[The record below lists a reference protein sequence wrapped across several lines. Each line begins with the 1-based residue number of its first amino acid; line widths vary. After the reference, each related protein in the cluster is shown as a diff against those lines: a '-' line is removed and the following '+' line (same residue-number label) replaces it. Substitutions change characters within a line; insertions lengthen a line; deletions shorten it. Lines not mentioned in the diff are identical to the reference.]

1 MIKPALSEKWIKA
14 SIIGTIWA
22 ASEIVLGS
30 FLHNLKVPFSGNVL
44 TAIGLIIL
52 ISISYRWREKGLFW
66 RAGLICAML
75 KTLSPSAVIFGPI
88 VAIFSESLLLELF
101 VRLLGRT
108 IPGYLLGSMMAMTWN
123 LFQKIANYVIFY
135 GAGIVD
141 VYTDL
146 LRMAQKQLHLKT
158 DIVWL
163 PIIILLIAD
172 ILFGILAG
180 LIGIRVGRKA
190 LKDTVTPLPGT
201 ERNSFTK
208 VDKKPVDAFNYSVLW
223 LLADFLLIIGSML
236 LLSYTRWMVWSPIIT
251 GIVIVWAF
259 RYKRALRQLSKP
271 KFWIFFVVITLI
283 TAFVFT
289 KAQTGENV
297 LVNGLLAGFQMNFR
311 AVIIIL
317 GFAVLGTELYN
328 PKVRNFFLGT
338 SFKNLPLAIELSVES
353 LPYFIA
359 RIPDFK
365 TTVRNPV
372 SVFSGFIFH
381 AESRLAEVRSKSGFQ
396 QKLFI
401 ISGSKNEGKTWLAK
415 NLVEVFRENEI
426 PFGGFLSEKVREGS
440 QVIGYDLVDIL
451 TGNREILL
459 RESDETGMNMIGRYA
474 IFPQGLKKGIQLLSH
489 AQLLGKRLVIIDEV
503 GRLEL
508 NDKGWSESISSLMKT
523 SNIHLLFIVRDTF
536 IDEVISKW
544 NIAQPHIFKVS
555 QTDHQECGRSIID
568 EMNS

>member
-44 TAIGLIIL
+44 TAIGLIML

-66 RAGLICAML
+66 RAGLICAIL
-75 KTLSPSAVIFGPI
+75 KTLSPSAVIFGPM
-88 VAIFSESLLLELF
+88 VAIFSESLLLEFF
-101 VRLLGRT
+101 VRTLGRT
-108 IPGYLLGSMMAMTWN
+108 IPGYLLGSIMAMTWN

-146 LRMAQKQLHLKT
+146 LHMAQKQLQLKT

-163 PIIILLIAD
+163 PIIVLLIAD
-172 ILFGILAG
+172 IVFGILAS

-190 LKDTVTPLPGT
+190 QMVSVTPLSGT
-201 ERNSFTK
+201 ERNSFRK
-208 VDKKPVDAFNYSVLW
+208 LDKKPVDDFKYSVLW
-223 LLADFLLIIGSML
+223 LLADFLLIIGSLL
-236 LLSYTRWMVWSPIIT
+236 LLSYTQWIVWSLIIT
-251 GIVIVWAF
+251 GIVIIWAF

-289 KAQTGENV
+289 KAESGEDV
-297 LVNGLLAGFQMNFR
+297 LVKGLLAGFQMNFR

-338 SFKNLPLAIELSVES
+338 SFKNLPLALELSVES
-353 LPYFIA
+353 LPFFIA

-365 TTVRNPV
+365 TIVRNPV
-372 SVFSGFIFH
+372 SVFTGFISH
-381 AESRLAEVRSKSGFQ
+381 AENRLAEVRSKSGFQ
-396 QKLFI
+396 QKVFI
-401 ISGSKNEGKTWLAK
+401 ISGSQNEGKTWLAK
-415 NLVEVFRENEI
+415 NLVGVFRENNI
-426 PFGGFLSEKVREGS
+426 PVGGFLSEKVREGS
-440 QVIGYDLVDIL
+440 QIIGYDLVDIL
-451 TGNREILL
+451 TNSREILL
-459 RESDETGMNMIGRYA
+459 RESDQTGGNKIGRFA
-474 IFPQGLKKGIQLLSH
+474 IFPQGLKKGIQLLSP

-508 NDKGWSESISSLMKT
+508 NDKGWSDGISSLMKT
-523 SNIHLLFIVRDTF
+523 SKIHLLFTVRDSFT
-536 IDEVISKW
+536 DEVIRKW
-544 NIAQPHIFKVS
+544 SIGQPHIFKVS
-555 QTDHQECGRSIID
+555 QTNYQECGKSIID
-568 EMNS
+568 QMNS